1 MKKYTKP
8 TCEAMSLGLKG
19 EMLQVAIAD
28 TSNNAI
34 QLDSKIDGGDA
45 LVKEERDWT
54 DSSNFWGE

>member
-19 EMLQVAIAD
+19 ENIAD
-28 TSNNAI
+28 GISVLSGPATTST
-34 QLDSKIDGGDA
+34 SVDGGNA

>member
-19 EMLQVAIAD
+19 ENIAASLVVSSD
-28 TSNNAI
+28 PADPT
-34 QLDSKIDGGDA
+34 LPT